1 MMKLK
6 GSKKSSNKLQTK
18 KENTNN
24 SEDSKNIINY
34 QGIQQLIFEDVKN
47 ITKLNNLIEI
57 IILALENFDKKKI
70 KETSKII
77 KEIYDFFLIK
87 NKNKI
92 SIDLKSFLE
101 SKLRILMKVFIEVL
115 ENIEDDEEEE
125 LKILLNELKDYFQYS
140 SEEILNLIFEGI
152 AEKIILTEDLVESQI
167 IKHIIKYLTNFIPM
181 MTEVISLKLFKKD
194 EIKYETYFNLY
205 NYLLALGKISQ
216 NEMKKKFQ
224 LILIYLMNQ
233 ASIPKEIL
241 SNILVN
247 LNKVILEN
255 LENPLIFSDFL
266 IDVYEKNED
275 YDLKILSLSGLFI
288 LITKYKLDYSD
299 YYNMLY
305 KTISLKSASKESVFE
320 CKNRNRLFKIL
331 SLSLKSP
338 SVAIFVIFSF
348 IKRLA
353 RICLTSNISNIAIIL
368 SLIQNVIRTH
378 PRVLSLLVRKKKN
391 IKKGNGSKVL
401 DEKIRADS
409 QFNWETMTDKI
420 EDEDKGCLI
429 LNNMSNEE
437 CIKPSN
443 ESDSHLPKYD
453 FFDEE
458 VMDTYKTNAHLSCL
472 WELYSLKNHYSF
484 KIRALIH
491 KFEDNFLKKEEL
503 DLNSISGLKDE
514 DMLYQIT
521 DKSHFYVGKYDS
533 STQII

>member
-18 KENTNN
+18 KENTNS
-24 SEDSKNIINY
+24 SEHSNNIINS

-57 IILALENFDKKKI
+57 VISALENYEKKII

-92 SIDLKSFLE
+92 SNDLKSFLE

-115 ENIEDDEEEE
+115 ENIEDDEEESK
-125 LKILLNELKDYFQYS
+125 LLLNELKDYFQYS
-140 SEEILNLIFEGI
+140 SEEIMNLVFEGI

-167 IKHIIKYLTNFIPM
+167 IKHILKYLSNFIPM
-181 MTEVISLKLFKKD
+181 MTEIISQKLFKKD

-275 YDLKILSLSGLFI
+275 FDLKILSLSGLFI

-305 KTISLKSASKESVFE
+305 KTISLRSASMESVFE

-368 SLIQNVIRTH
+368 SLIQNVIRIH
-378 PRVLSLLVRKKKN
+378 PRVLPLLLRKKKN
-391 IKKGNGSKVL
+391 INKGNGSKVL

-409 QFNWETMTDKI
+409 QFNWETMTNKI
-420 EDEDKGCLI
+420 EDDDKACLI

-437 CIKPSN
+437 CINNSN
-443 ESDSHLPKYD
+443 ESESHLPKYD
-453 FFDEE
+453 CFDEE
-458 VMDTYKTNAHLSCL
+458 VMDTFKTNAHLSCL

-521 DKSHFYVGKYDS
+521 DKSHFYIGKYDS